1 MQRKKQ
7 GDSYGGSGG
16 GIIAIV
22 YTDPQNES
30 VQWQQAFSDE
40 LVLQTGLKG
49 DRAEPLTRQNLHEVR
64 ETAMPAVLLE
74 LGFMDSSVDNS
85 IILTDKY
92 ADQCAAYIVRVIA
105 QRAQIPQKSGADLL
119 YRVQVG
125 AFNQRQNAKA
135 LLKKLKEAGFSDAF
149 IT

>member
-1 MQRKKQ
+1 M
-7 GDSYGGSGG
+7 
-16 GIIAIV
+16 
-22 YTDPQNES
+22 
-30 VQWQQAFSDE
+30 QWQQAFYEE

-49 DRAEPLTRQNLHEVR
+49 DRAEPLARQNLHEVR

-74 LGFMDSSVDNS
+74 LGFMDSSVDVP

-92 ADQCAAYIVRVIA
+92 ADQCAASIVRVIA
-105 QRAQIPQKSGADLL
+105 QRAKLPQKSGADPL

-125 AFNQRQNAKA
+125 AFSQRQKAEA
-135 LLKKLKEAGFSDAF
+135 LLKKLKEAGFPDAF